1 MKHLSKKYQKKNGFS
16 LLSVIVSLAIV
27 AIIGL
32 SLATFS
38 ASTTAYFSKMD
49 QHTRINEAA
58 EEMRNLLSNPF
69 QCTKNFANKNFNP
82 NTTAETAVTTILL
95 YNESDLTTNE
105 SFLVNKDDRGV
116 MISSISIV
124 PGKNI
129 LDNKINA
136 ASLQIVFKSKSNVN
150 DIERNIPIYI
160 LTSANKITSC
170 WIKKPEG
177 DAIGEQICAIA
188 SGETYDPIAKKCI
201 STAKGVW
208 HTGTSTEAT
217 CPRGTSMVQSKKR
230 SKCSYQL
237 ADGWEDPQP
246 KTSIP
251 MTNGSTVVKVRSP
264 ARFSV
269 DTENNTCHC
278 SWANNIPDGD
288 VSNFKCK
295 VLCQ

>member
-1 MKHLSKKYQKKNGFS
+1 
-16 LLSVIVSLAIV
+16 
-27 AIIGL
+27 
-32 SLATFS
+32 
-38 ASTTAYFSKMD
+38 MD
-49 QHTRINEAA
+49 QHTRINEAV

-69 QCTKNFANKNFNP
+69 QCTKNFANMSFNP
-82 NTTAETAVTTILL
+82 NTTAETPVNTILL
-95 YNESDLTTNE
+95 YNEKDLSSNQ

-136 ASLQIVFKSKSNVN
+136 ASLQIIFKSKTNVN
-150 DIERNIPIYI
+150 DVERNIPIYI
-160 LTSANKITSC
+160 LTSSNKITSC

-188 SGETYDPIAKKCI
+188 SGETYDPITKTCV

-208 HTGTSTEAT
+208 HYGTSTEAT
-217 CPRGTSMVQSKKR
+217 CPQGKSMVQSKKR
-230 SKCSYQL
+230 NKCGAQL
-237 ADGWEDPQP
+237 TDGWEDPQP
-246 KTSIP
+246 KTNIP
-251 MTNGSTVVKVRSP
+251 MPNGSTIVKVRPP
-264 ARFSV
+264 ARFSADV
-269 DTENNTCHC
+269 DNNTCYC
-278 SWANNIPDGD
+278 SWANNISNGD